1 MLKAKEIIIF
11 LPGDGEKEIFKDV
24 EFQSNPEAG
33 LLAIFKDDGK
43 ESIMFSG
50 HSYKIEMSE
59 KDAKESYDMAQKA
72 HLMSKDQMK
81 MMLERETG
89 PTDRFSSSFGIM
101 PQIKL
106 VVFDMDGT
114 IIEPRSSW
122 AMIHDYFGTDNSE
135 MLQMYIDHKVSD
147 EEFVKAD
154 IKLWN
159 SKSEVPVNEQYI
171 NSILDKAKPRDGAR
185 ELIASLHEVS
195 IKTVILSGGIQYLAD
210 KWAKE
215 WDMSGA
221 FANELIDDAD
231 GNLTANINAS
241 GHNKGPLIEK
251 IVKDFGLTNG
261 EVAAVGDTMVDL
273 PMFEIAGL
281 SIAVNTSDER
291 VISKSKYHLK
301 EGSMKQLTD
310 VIISW
315 KR

>member
-1 MLKAKEIIIF
+1 
-11 LPGDGEKEIFKDV
+11 
-24 EFQSNPEAG
+24 
-33 LLAIFKDDGK
+33 
-43 ESIMFSG
+43 
-50 HSYKIEMSE
+50 
-59 KDAKESYDMAQKA
+59 
-72 HLMSKDQMK
+72 
-81 MMLERETG
+81 
-89 PTDRFSSSFGIM
+89 M
-101 PQIKL
+101 PKIKL

-185 ELIASLHEVS
+185 ELMASLHEVS

-241 GHNKGPLIEK
+241 GHNKGPLIQK

-301 EGSMKQLTD
+301 EGSMKQLAD

>member
-1 MLKAKEIIIF
+1 
-11 LPGDGEKEIFKDV
+11 
-24 EFQSNPEAG
+24 
-33 LLAIFKDDGK
+33 
-43 ESIMFSG
+43 
-50 HSYKIEMSE
+50 
-59 KDAKESYDMAQKA
+59 
-72 HLMSKDQMK
+72 
-81 MMLERETG
+81 
-89 PTDRFSSSFGIM
+89 M
-101 PQIKL
+101 PKIKL

-135 MLQMYIDHKVSD
+135 MLQMYINHKISD
-147 EEFVKAD
+147 SEFVKAD

-159 SKSEVPVNEQYI
+159 SRSEVPVNEQYI
-171 NSILDKAKPRDGAR
+171 NSILDKAKPREGAG
-185 ELIASLHEVS
+185 ELIASLHEVN

-210 KWAKE
+210 KWAKA

-241 GHNKGPLIEK
+241 GHNKGPLMEK
-251 IVKDFGLTNG
+251 IVKDFGLTNS

-281 SIAVNTSDER
+281 SIAVNTNDER